1 MSDQS
6 WNVFG
11 HCPACKAGPGEP
23 CRDQRRAPR
32 GGERRIVKR
41 AHRLREQLAVPLAI
55 ERDPDVPWR
64 YR

>member
-11 HCPACKAGPGEP
+11 RCPACKAEPGEP
-23 CRDQRRAPR
+23 CVDRRVR
-32 GGERRIVKR
+32 YRRENER
-41 AHRLREQLAVPLAI
+41 AHPNREQLAVPLAI